1 MHLGK
6 DLKKKYLNWTLMDK
20 QGLVH
25 VDRERV
31 LGGGGEERNKILG
44 AVLARGWGLWQG
56 RDEGTNRKVG

>member
-1 MHLGK
+1 
-6 DLKKKYLNWTLMDK
+6 MDK